1 MILPPEF
8 EDMTEEEILEALLE
22 VGVRRESA
30 ELHAVI
36 AKDPDPGF
44 DVE

>member
-1 MILPPEF
+1 
-8 EDMTEEEILEALLE
+8 MTEEEIVEALME
-22 VGVRRESA
+22 DGVRRESA
-30 ELHAVI
+30 ELYAAI